1 MINPGERIDDLQ
13 CKGYQIIQNKDMFCF
28 GMDAVLLA
36 NYVRFK
42 RGGNYLDLGSGTG
55 IIPILLAAK
64 EYGDEGLTLKERKE
78 LQMAMST
85 DRATEQDKQAAEPM
99 AGQATTQAAEPMAG
113 QATAQAAEPMAGQ
126 ATTQAAEPV
135 VRQAA
140 TQATEPVA
148 GQASQGVRFVG
159 LELQTACAHMANRS
173 VKLNAMEN
181 LVRIDEGDIK
191 EVSCMYKKAS
201 FDIVTSNPPY
211 IKGNHGLQ
219 NPEAPKNIAR
229 HEIHVTLEQV
239 LDAAEYALKPGG
251 SFYMVHKPF
260 RLVEIFEE
268 LRKRRLEP
276 KRMQLVHPYID
287 KEPNMVLIEAV
298 KGGNSMIK
306 IDPPMVVY
314 EAPGVYTRQLL
325 ATYEGEG
332 KCGSVD

>member
-85 DRATEQDKQAAEPM
+85 GGATEQDK
-99 AGQATTQAAEPMAG
+99 
-113 QATAQAAEPMAGQ
+113 QAAEPMAGQ